1 MTLRTLIVDDEP
13 LARRRLRHLLHD
25 EPRVEIVG
33 DCEDGPSAV
42 DAVRRLAPDLL
53 FLDVQMP
60 GMDGFDV
67 IAELG
72 ASACPAIIFV
82 TAFDRYAVKAFD
94 VHAVDY
100 LLKPFSRA
108 RLRLA
113 LDRVGALA
121 ETDPGLARKLAALMA
136 DLQAS
141 RPLTRFVVK
150 DGERV
155 YFVRVDDVDWL
166 EAAGHYVCL
175 HADGATHIIRD
186 TLSRLESRLDANRFV
201 RVHRSAI
208 VNLDHI
214 KELRAAFH
222 GEYEIVMHSGERLAS
237 SRTAGPRIQQLL
249 KHR

>member
-1 MTLRTLIVDDEP
+1 V
-13 LARRRLRHLLHD
+13 
-25 EPRVEIVG
+25 
-33 DCEDGPSAV
+33 
-42 DAVRRLAPDLL
+42 AVRRLKPDLL

-67 IAELG
+67 IEELDPT
-72 ASACPAIIFV
+72 ACPAVIFV

-108 RLRLA
+108 RLRVA
-113 LDRVGALA
+113 LDRASGH
-121 ETDPGLARKLAALMA
+121 DGGPGLARKLAALIA
-136 DLQAS
+136 DLQVS

-155 YFVRVDDVDWL
+155 YFVRAHDVDWL

-175 HADGATHIIRD
+175 HADGATHVIRE
-186 TLSRLESRLDANRFV
+186 TLSRLESRLDPHRFV

-208 VNLDHI
+208 VNLDRV

-222 GEYEIVMHSGERLAS
+222 GEYEILMHNGERVTS
-237 SRTAGPRIQQLL
+237 SRGAGPRLHELL
-249 KHR
+249 RHR